1 MVLPNSFQPDQG
13 PGNHIAAGVLRALPD
28 PRSDPFKFQ
37 LHRHD
42 PRRGGAEV
50 LRHDQRPCLSPA
62 EELLAPGFVPLSADL
77 ARRLDAVFH
86 SIPDTLVAEAAL
98 TVTVG
103 TDAQPT
109 KTAPKGG
116 SPS

>member
-1 MVLPNSFQPDQG
+1 MTCFYVDTAGAVTRVLPNSFQPGQG
-13 PGNHIAAGVLRALPD
+13 SGNHIAAGVLRALPD

-37 LHRHD
+37 FTATTL
-42 PRRGGAEV
+42 G
-50 LRHDQRPCLSPA
+50 

-77 ARRLDAVFH
+77 TRRLEAVFH